1 MLTRKSR
8 SLEHILD
15 NTSSSSSGAGSS
27 YTELMSGAG
36 MSGLTTL
43 PRLRRCEEV
52 PGMWRAAY
60 NYTDTMRSAKSV
72 TSIKSVQVRDIFI
85 WQYIISRNLITKE
98 IARKQKINE
107 LSLRYRRKSGQSQRS
122 ESNWIIEKELEK
134 SGHGQFRTTIIKWN
148 TVADFARF
156 CPENIRSFCLLNQ

>member
-36 MSGLTTL
+36 MAGLTTL

-72 TSIKSVQVRDIFI
+72 TSIKSVQVLDYIIFLQSIYFLVIFI
-85 WQYIISRNLITKE
+85 IFYQIIFPIKLFFGDPNYFFSISDQQQSDRV
-98 IARKQKINE
+98 
-107 LSLRYRRKSGQSQRS
+107 SLQ
-122 ESNWIIEKELEK
+122 
-134 SGHGQFRTTIIKWN
+134 
-148 TVADFARF
+148 
-156 CPENIRSFCLLNQ
+156 